1 MSRFWLTRWRKAH
14 LAGVPQSAR
23 VLFDRFRSRP
33 QVART
38 LASCLKLPTML
49 RDAIEPILGKGDL
62 RRGLMFGLGAF
73 LILGVL
79 ILLFLVRPT
88 AFSPAETIMVSFLM
102 LASVVAMLVMDLI
115 D

>member
-1 MSRFWLTRWRKAH
+1 
-14 LAGVPQSAR
+14 
-23 VLFDRFRSRP
+23 
-33 QVART
+33 
-38 LASCLKLPTML
+38 ML

-79 ILLFLVRPT
+79 ILLLVRPT
-88 AFSPAETIMVSFLM
+88 TFSPAETIMVSFLM
-102 LASVVAMLVMDLI
+102 PASVVALLVLDLF

>member
-1 MSRFWLTRWRKAH
+1 M
-14 LAGVPQSAR
+14 
-23 VLFDRFRSRP
+23 
-33 QVART
+33 ART
-38 LASCLKLPTML
+38 LASCIKLSIML

-79 ILLFLVRPT
+79 SLLLVRPT
-88 AFSPAETIMVSFLM
+88 TFSPAETIMVSFLM

>member
-1 MSRFWLTRWRKAH
+1 MF
-14 LAGVPQSAR
+14 
-23 VLFDRFRSRP
+23 
-33 QVART
+33 
-38 LASCLKLPTML
+38 
-49 RDAIEPILGKGDL
+49 RDAIDPILGEGDL

-79 ILLFLVRPT
+79 ILLLVRPT

-102 LASVVAMLVMDLI
+102 LASVIAMLVMDLI

>member
-1 MSRFWLTRWRKAH
+1 
-14 LAGVPQSAR
+14 
-23 VLFDRFRSRP
+23 
-33 QVART
+33 
-38 LASCLKLPTML
+38 ML

-79 ILLFLVRPT
+79 ILLLVRPT
-88 AFSPAETIMVSFLM
+88 TFSPAETIMVSFLIP
-102 LASVVAMLVMDLI
+102 ASVVALLVMDLF

>member
-1 MSRFWLTRWRKAH
+1 
-14 LAGVPQSAR
+14 
-23 VLFDRFRSRP
+23 
-33 QVART
+33 
-38 LASCLKLPTML
+38 ML

-79 ILLFLVRPT
+79 ILLLVRPT
-88 AFSPAETIMVSFLM
+88 TFSPAETIMVSFLIP
-102 LASVVAMLVMDLI
+102 ASVVALLVMDLI

>member
-1 MSRFWLTRWRKAH
+1 MSRFWLTRRKAH

-33 QVART
+33 RVART
-38 LASCLKLPTML
+38 LASCVKFSIVLQ
-49 RDAIEPILGKGDL
+49 DAIEAILGKGDL

-79 ILLFLVRPT
+79 ILLFMVRPT

-102 LASVVAMLVMDLI
+102 LASVVAILVVDLF